1 MIVLRYLW
9 FNSDIHSKLQF
20 FRYKYSYILF
30 VTILFA
36 SGCKSLKLK
45 LNDENPILYKTI
57 INGNKNISTAEL
69 EEYRKQI
76 PNRNFLGTTP
86 YITFYKLG
94 KLYFK
99 PEKFDRKIEKT
110 TVKYE
115 SKLSNLKDSVEII
128 KLTENY
134 RKKVDKYTTHKKE
147 GNWLMRS
154 VGEAPVYYDSLL
166 TRESARQMRA
176 FLKSNG
182 YYNSKVNFNTTRIA
196 NRTFL
201 TYSIDEGKPYR
212 INNVEY
218 QTSDKTILKY
228 LLNDSKNG
236 FLKKNDIYTENNISL
251 ERDRIDKLLKNNG
264 YFNFNKQY
272 ILFEIDT
279 NLNNNTLN
287 VYTIINNPDENNQH
301 QQFIINNVYFTTDA
315 SLNFPNYERDTL
327 QDAGINFIGYNFQT
341 AKKLNRSY
349 YRHHLIYYKFSPK
362 LLNRR
367 IEIAPKE
374 FYSLE
379 KSVNTQRQLANLDM
393 FKFININYIN
403 VSDTTNKL
411 DVYIRSNPFPKYQLS
426 DELGI
431 SVSQQL
437 PGPFGN
443 ISFKA
448 RNTLHQNEIFD
459 FNLFGSIE
467 GQASFLEADNVYRT
481 QVLGVSSG
489 LTFPK
494 VFTPLNLLDQT
505 KLMRKFNARTR
516 IGIGYNYVNR
526 PEYSRNILD
535 ISARYF
541 FQKGK
546 YSTFTFS
553 PLDINIINSHLQPE
567 FNSFLESLS
576 ERGNNLNLSFRPSF
590 VTSMSGSYTYNTSE
604 MGKNKYA
611 RYFRIFFESGG
622 TSLNLLNK
630 TFFAENDSLFGLLYF
645 RFIKAQVDYRHYIP
659 IKKYQTMAFR
669 INLGAVLPY
678 DKVKRLPYE
687 KYFFTGG
694 SNSIRAW
701 RPRRL
706 GPGAF
711 TPQLTENGEFDYRF
725 EQPGE
730 IVIEASAE
738 YRFKIINFIRG
749 ALFVDAGNIWMLNED
764 ETRPGSKFYW
774 NKFHHEIAVGTG
786 FGLRFD
792 FSFLVIRL
800 DLGVKVYDPA
810 LPLKD
815 RLIIDNIRPSYDNL
829 RQKGVI
835 NIGIGYPF

>member
-1 MIVLRYLW
+1 LLINRFKYLALFIFLVL
-9 FNSDIHSKLQF
+9 F
-20 FRYKYSYILF
+20 FS
-30 VTILFA
+30 A
-36 SGCKSLKLK
+36 CKSLKIK
-45 LNDENPILYKTI
+45 LSDDKPILYKTI
-57 INGNKNISTAEL
+57 ITGNKNITTYEL

-76 PNRNFLGTTP
+76 PNRNLLGTTP

-99 PEKFDRKIEKT
+99 PEKFDKKIEIAT
-110 TVKYE
+110 EKYE
-115 SKLSNLKDSVEII
+115 TKLEKLKDSLDII
-128 KLTENY
+128 KLTEKH
-134 RKKVDKYTTHKKE
+134 RKKIDKYTTHKKE

-154 VGEAPVYYDSLL
+154 VGEPPVYYDSLL
-166 TRESARQMRA
+166 AKETARQMRA
-176 FLKSNG
+176 YLKTNG
-182 YYNSKVNFNTTRIA
+182 YYNSEVDFNTKRIA
-196 NRTFL
+196 NRIFL
-201 TYSIDEGKPYR
+201 TFSINEKKPYR
-212 INNVEY
+212 INNVEFNS
-218 QTSDKTILKY
+218 SDKIILKY
-228 LLNDSKNG
+228 LLNDKTNSV
-236 FLKKNDIYTENNISL
+236 LRKNDIYTEANMVL

-272 ILFEIDT
+272 IVFEIDT
-279 NLNNNTLN
+279 NLNKNMLN
-287 VYTIINNPDENNQH
+287 IYTIINNPDENSTH
-301 QQFIINNVYFTTDA
+301 QQFKINNIFYTTDA
-315 SLNFPNYERDTL
+315 SLNFPDYERDTVEYN
-327 QDAGINFIGYNFQT
+327 GMKFIGYDFKT
-341 AKKLNRSY
+341 AKSLNKKY
-349 YRHHLIYYKFSPK
+349 YKQHLTYYKFQPK
-362 LLNRR
+362 LLSRR
-367 IEIAPKE
+367 IEFAPNE
-374 FYSLE
+374 LYSLE

-411 DVYIRSNPFPKYQLS
+411 DIYMRSNPFPKYQIS

-443 ISFKA
+443 IAFKA
-448 RNTLHQNEIFD
+448 RNLLYQNEIID

-467 GQASFLEADNVYRT
+467 GQASFLETDNVYRT
-481 QVLGVSSG
+481 QILGVNTG
-489 LTFPK
+489 VTYPK
-494 VFTPLNLLDQT
+494 IFTPFNLLDQT
-505 KLMRKFNARTR
+505 KLMRKFNAKTR

-535 ISARYF
+535 ISTRYF

-553 PLDINIINSHLQPE
+553 PLDINIINSNLQPQ
-567 FNSFLESLS
+567 FHDFLDSLYV
-576 ERGNNLNLSFRPSF
+576 RGNNLKLSFRPSF
-590 VTSMSGSYTYNTSE
+590 VTSISGSYTYNTSE
-604 MGKNKYA
+604 LGKNKLA
-611 RYFRIFFESGG
+611 KYFRVFLESGG

-659 IKKYQTMAFR
+659 IKKFQTIAFR
-669 INLGAVLPY
+669 INTGAVFPY
-678 DKVKRLPYE
+678 DRVKRLPYE

-711 TPQLTENGEFDYRF
+711 TPALTENGEFDYRF

-730 IVIEASAE
+730 IVLEASAE
-738 YRFKIINFIRG
+738 YRFKIISFLRG
-749 ALFVDAGNIWMLNED
+749 AFFVDAGNIWMLNED
-764 ETRPGSKFYW
+764 ETRPGAKFYWSKFY
-774 NKFHHEIAVGTG
+774 HEIAVGTG

-800 DLGVKVYDPA
+800 DLGLKVYDPA
-810 LPLKD
+810 LPLKE
-815 RLIIDNIRPSYDNL
+815 RLVIDNIRPNYDNL
-829 RQKGVI
+829 KQKGVI